1 MVFLIQ
7 FLSTPHRQ
15 KDDHNHLKNYSGV
28 FSIIFESGIFTFLFL
43 LILLVF
49 QRQVDLIRS
58 YRIFL

>member
-1 MVFLIQ
+1 MEFLIKL
-7 FLSTPHRQ
+7 LSTPHRQ

-28 FSIIFESGIFTFLFL
+28 FSITFEPGIFTFLFL

-58 YRIFL
+58 YHISL